1 MRQIIILE
9 DIRQDGDDGPEIRQQ
24 AQTREGIWE
33 IIQRR
38 KRTEHYETLGHFQHF
53 YEVA

>member
-24 AQTREGIWE
+24 AQTREGIRNISE
-33 IIQRR
+33 AENN
-38 KRTEHYETLGHFQHF
+38 RTL
-53 YEVA
+53 